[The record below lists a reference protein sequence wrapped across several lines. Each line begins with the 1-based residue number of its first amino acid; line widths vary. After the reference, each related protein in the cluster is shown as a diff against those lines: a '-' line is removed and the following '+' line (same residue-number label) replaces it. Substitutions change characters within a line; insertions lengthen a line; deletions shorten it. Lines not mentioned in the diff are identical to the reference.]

1 MPERT
6 DLWLLNLVDERDG
19 AALYEG
25 LAQIEKDPS
34 RARSFRELAEGERRH
49 AEVWLRKLERA
60 GAPLPPDRPSSRIRV
75 LLWLARRLGTGAVL
89 PLVVENEG
97 KDADKYAS
105 QGGADAVAMVKEEQE
120 HRRVLVGLRG
130 EDPDEARSLITDRER
145 WHRGGGRAGSLRAAI
160 FGMND
165 GLVSNLLL
173 VLGVAG
179 TGADTATLFS
189 TGAIGLLAGA
199 ASMAA
204 GEYDSVAT
212 QRDVLTKQVEM
223 ERREIAEAP
232 EEETAELALIF
243 KQKGLSTEQAARTAA
258 EILKN
263 PEHALDT
270 LVREELGLDPNDLGS
285 PWGAALASFGMFSIG
300 AAIPL
305 VPYLLASGD
314 AAIFAS
320 AALSSAALLGVGALM
335 SFLSGTRMLPALGR
349 KVVVLG
355 VGAATWLIGRLV
367 GAAIG

>member
-1 MPERT
+1 M
-6 DLWLLNLVDERDG
+6 V
-19 AALYEG
+19 
-25 LAQIEKDPS
+25 
-34 RARSFRELAEGERRH
+34 AE
-49 AEVWLRKLERA
+49 
-60 GAPLPPDRPSSRIRV
+60 
-75 LLWLARRLGTGAVL
+75 
-89 PLVVENEG
+89 
-97 KDADKYAS
+97 
-105 QGGADAVAMVKEEQE
+105 EEE
-120 HRRVLVGLRG
+120 HRRVLATLRG
-130 EDPDEARSLITDRER
+130 DAPEEARSLIAFRER
-145 WHRGGGRAGSLRAAI
+145 WHTGGRAGSLRAAI

-179 TGADTATLFS
+179 TGVSTATILS

-212 QRDVLTKQVEM
+212 QRDMLARQVEM

-232 EEETAELALIF
+232 EEEAAELALLF

-270 LVREELGLDPNDLGS
+270 LVREELGLDPEDLGS
-285 PWGAALASFGMFSIG
+285 PWGAALASFGMFSVG

-305 VPYLLASGD
+305 VPYLLATGTT
-314 AAIFAS
+314 AVAAS
-320 AALSSAALLGVGALM
+320 AGLAAVALLGVGGAM
-335 SFLSGTRMLPALGR
+335 SFLSGTPVVRALAR

-355 VGAATWLIGRLV
+355 VGAATWLVGRLV